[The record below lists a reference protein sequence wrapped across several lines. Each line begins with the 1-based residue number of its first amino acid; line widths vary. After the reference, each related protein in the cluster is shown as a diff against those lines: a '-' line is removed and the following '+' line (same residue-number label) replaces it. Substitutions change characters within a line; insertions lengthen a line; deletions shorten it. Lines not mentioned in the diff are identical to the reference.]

1 MPPFAAGIVLCS
13 TILHAGWNLAA
24 KQRSDSWTALLQI
37 LAVISVPG
45 LLFAAAAELF
55 GDRLLP
61 YVWPHLLGAGCA
73 QAVYFLGLTLG
84 YRAGDMG
91 VVYPVTRALPVLFLG
106 GFDLLRNLSPSPFG
120 WLGLALV
127 AAGCIVISKGAR
139 GERGAAGGGRPA
151 RRLGRRLHPTL
162 GWAAVGAAGTVGY
175 TAFDKLA
182 AEVMLRASGGGLLD
196 ALRYGLWEF
205 VLSTALYA
213 ALLAAAMRIDARRRR
228 AAAHP
233 AAHPAAPSAT
243 RAASSPAAPPAASL
257 PTGPAAGHPPAPR
270 SAGPRILLAVPSAVP
285 SAASPAASPSA
296 AAGQRFR
303 WRLAPDWRTI
313 AAAGSMAGAYTL
325 VLWAYQLSER
335 ASYVVALR
343 QFSIVLGV
351 AAGAVL
357 MRERAPVVRIGAALV
372 IVAGIALVSAAP

>member
-24 KQRSDSWTALLQI
+24 KRRSDSWTALLQI

-55 GDRLLP
+55 AARLLP
-61 YVWPHLLGAGCA
+61 HVWPHLLGAGCA
-73 QAVYFLGLTLG
+73 QAVYFLGLTMG

-127 AAGCIVISKGAR
+127 AAGCIVISGGAR
-139 GERGAAGGGRPA
+139 GERGAAVGGR
-151 RRLGRRLHPTL
+151 RERRLHPTL

-196 ALRYGLWEF
+196 AFRYGLWEF

-228 AAAHP
+228 AAALP
-233 AAHPAAPSAT
+233 AGEPPVAATS
-243 RAASSPAAPPAASL
+243 AASAAASPATPSAAPPAA
-257 PTGPAAGHPPAPR
+257 AARRP
-270 SAGPRILLAVPSAVP
+270 
-285 SAASPAASPSA
+285 
-296 AAGQRFR
+296 R
-303 WRLAPDWRTI
+303 WRVAPDWHTV

>member
-24 KQRSDSWTALLQI
+24 KRRSDSWTALLQI

-61 YVWPHLLGAGCA
+61 HVWPHLLGAGCA

-139 GERGAAGGGRPA
+139 GERGAAVGGRPA

-182 AEVMLRASGGGLLD
+182 AEVMLRASGGGLFD
-196 ALRYGLWEF
+196 AFRYGLWEF

-228 AAAHP
+228 AAAL
-233 AAHPAAPSAT
+233 PAAPSAT
-243 RAASSPAAPPAASL
+243 RAASSPAAPPAAAL

-270 SAGPRILLAVPSAVP
+270 SAGPRIPPADP
-285 SAASPAASPSA
+285 SAASPAASPCA
-296 AAGQRFR
+296 PAGRRFR
-303 WRLAPDWRTI
+303 WPPAPDWRTV